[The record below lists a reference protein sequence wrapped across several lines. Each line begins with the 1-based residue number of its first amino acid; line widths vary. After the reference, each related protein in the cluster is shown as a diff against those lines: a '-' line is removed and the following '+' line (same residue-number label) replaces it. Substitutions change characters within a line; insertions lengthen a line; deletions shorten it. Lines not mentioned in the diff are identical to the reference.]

1 MNTPYSFFI
10 FSFYIFI
17 FLFIYL
23 VFPYL
28 ALIDL
33 VPFILNILTSLLN
46 PLHVTTL
53 PIILAVSLA
62 LCPVGWL
69 LFNPCTLHGPQRKD
83 RDGDKEESLK
93 KKKPL

>member
-1 MNTPYSFFI
+1 MEPSAEYP
-10 FSFYIFI
+10 I
-17 FLFIYL
+17 FLLHLFFLYL

-53 PIILAVSLA
+53 PIILTVSLA
-62 LCPVGWL
+62 LCPVGWF

-93 KKKPL
+93 NKKKHL